1 MLIGFGFGNWWQSL
15 LMLAGTGLASYLVYR
30 ATRGR
35 AGRTVPKPSRAQLR
49 RELYEQ
55 RRRARELAREYDV
68 SDEEIERRIDAV
80 CGPPHAGRVGGD
92 TEGDGRS
99 GR

>member
-1 MLIGFGFGNWWQSL
+1 MLIGVGFGNWWQSL

-30 ATRGR
+30 ATRGL
-35 AGRTVPKPSRAQLR
+35 AARTAPKPSRAQVR

-68 SDEEIERRIDAV
+68 TDDEIERRIDAI
-80 CGPPHAGRVGGD
+80 CGAPDAD
-92 TEGDGRS
+92 GDGRS